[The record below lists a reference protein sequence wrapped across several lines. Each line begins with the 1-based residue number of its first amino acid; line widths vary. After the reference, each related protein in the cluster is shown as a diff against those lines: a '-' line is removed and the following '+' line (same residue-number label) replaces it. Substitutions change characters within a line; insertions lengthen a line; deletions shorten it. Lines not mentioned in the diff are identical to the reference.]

1 MLGFLIADVCGK
13 GVPAAIFMAMS
24 RTILQFVAVMAISP
38 ADCLNE
44 ANYMLAT
51 QNAMGL
57 FVTVF
62 YGLLNTNN
70 GELLFANAGHNSPLL
85 RKADARI
92 RELENVR
99 GVVLGIEEQFEDY
112 EQGVWQLEAGDTL
125 LLTTDGVDEAKKP

>member
-24 RTILQFVAVMAISP
+24 RTILQFVAVTGISP

-125 LLTTDGVDEAKKP
+125 LLTTDGVDEA